1 MRPSLNLPRVGAP
14 DASFRLQAEAT
25 QEYFGVTLKKTLL
38 DAIKERPLLGDGA
51 MGTQLMIAGLEQ
63 GNSGELWNL
72 THPERVVAIQ
82 RRYVDAGS
90 ECLLTNT
97 FGGSRIMLNRHSHAD
112 DVAAINAAGV
122 AIAREAFGGRTG
134 YVIGDIGPFGGLM
147 EPYGE
152 FTEAQ
157 VLDAF
162 REQAKALVDGGADAI
177 IIETQTSLEELR
189 LGLMA
194 AREAGAPCV
203 IGSMA
208 YDVTLDGSTFRTMMG
223 VDPERAAEFMQAH
236 GTDIVAL
243 NCGTGMDMERAL
255 QAVLRYLQITELPIM
270 AQPNAG
276 QPKLVDMKVVYDE
289 TPAQMVT
296 GVVPLLKAGA
306 SIIGGCCGSTPDHI
320 RAFREAMDRF
330 WRDAVGEFEG
340 QSPSDYKVS

>member
-1 MRPSLNLPRVGAP
+1 MTPRK
-14 DASFRLQAEAT
+14 S
-25 QEYFGVTLKKTLL
+25 LL
-38 DAIKERPLLGDGA
+38 DALKERPLLGDGA

-63 GNSGELWNL
+63 GNSGEAWNL
-72 THPERVVAIQ
+72 THPDRVLAIQ

-97 FGGSRIMLNRHSHAD
+97 FGGSRIMLNRHGHAG
-112 DVAAINAAGV
+112 DVVAINAAAV
-122 AIAREAFGGRTG
+122 AIAREAFGGRDG

-152 FTEAQ
+152 FSEAQ

-162 REQAKALVDGGADAI
+162 REQAKALVEAGADAI

-189 LGLMA
+189 LGLIA
-194 AREAGAPCV
+194 AREAGAPCI

-223 VDPERAAEFMQAH
+223 VDPERAAEYMKAH
-236 GTDIVAL
+236 NADVVAL
-243 NCGTGMDMERAL
+243 NCGTGMDMERAR
-255 QAVLRYLQITELPIM
+255 QAVVRYKEIIELPIM

-276 QPKLVDMKVVYDE
+276 QPKLVNMKVVYDE
-289 TPAQMVT
+289 TPEQMVT
-296 GVVPLLKAGA
+296 GVVPLIQAGA

-320 RAFREAMDRF
+320 RAFRQAMDLFRTEK
-330 WRDAVGEFEG
+330 AL
-340 QSPSDYKVS
+340 S